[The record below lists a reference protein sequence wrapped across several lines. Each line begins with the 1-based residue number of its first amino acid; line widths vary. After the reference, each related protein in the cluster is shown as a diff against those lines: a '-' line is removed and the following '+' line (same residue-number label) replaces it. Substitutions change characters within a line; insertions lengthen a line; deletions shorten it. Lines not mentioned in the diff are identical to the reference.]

1 MMRGVVWFRRDLRVH
16 DQPALTAALAECDE
30 VVPLFV
36 FDQPLLRSQQFGS
49 ACVNFM
55 LGCLRELGG
64 ALAKHGLRLTWRQ
77 GDPVEEVVKAA
88 RDVKADVV
96 YWNRDYEPSAIER
109 DRTVTRQ
116 LAASR
121 IAVRT
126 FKDHVVFEAGE
137 VVSAAGTPLQRYSA
151 YRARWWT
158 QWRAAAPPVLPAPSR
173 RAGPGSKAT
182 IDLPSPDELGYDSL
196 SLTFP
201 AGETA
206 ARRRLRWFL
215 NGPIKDYGTGR
226 NRPAVDGTS
235 KLSPHFRF
243 GTLSPRSAVHAALAE
258 WNTRGVAWQTGI
270 QTWVDELA
278 WRDFFQQILASFPRV
293 ASGPFRPYMDAP
305 PPRRDARLFK
315 AWREGRTG
323 FPLVDAGMRQLNHTG
338 WMHNRVR
345 MVVASFLVKDLR
357 LDWRQGERYFMEH
370 LLDADL
376 AANNGN
382 WQWCASTG
390 TDAMPG
396 YRIFNPTLQAKKF
409 DPDGAY
415 IRTHVPELRSVPTK
429 LIHQPELMTADE
441 QDRYGCRLGH
451 DYPAPVVDHDRARNE
466 YLHAGN
472 R

>member
-1 MMRGVVWFRRDLRVH
+1 MRGVVWFRRDLRVH
-16 DQPALTAALAECDE
+16 DHPALAAALAECDE
-30 VVPLFV
+30 VLPLFI
-36 FDQPLLRSQQFGS
+36 FDEPLLRSHQFGP

-55 LGCLRELGG
+55 LGCLRELGE
-64 ALAKHGLRLTWRQ
+64 ALAKRGLRLTWRQ
-77 GDPVEEVVKAA
+77 GDPVEEVLKAA
-88 RDVKADVV
+88 RDARADIV
-96 YWNRDYEPSAIER
+96 YWNRDYDPSAIER
-109 DRTVTRQ
+109 DRTVTRR
-116 LAASR
+116 LAPFH

-126 FKDHVVFEAGE
+126 FKDHVVFEAHE
-137 VVSAAGTPLQRYSA
+137 IRSASGGPLQRYSA
-151 YRARWWT
+151 YRTRWWT
-158 QWRAAAPPVLPAPSR
+158 QWRASAPAVIPPPVR
-173 RAGPGSKAT
+173 RAGSGSKAA
-182 IDLPSPDELGYDSL
+182 IDLPTPDELGYDAL
-196 SLTFP
+196 QLAFP
-201 AGETA
+201 AGETE

-243 GTLSPRSAVHAALAE
+243 GTLSPRSAVHAALA
-258 WNTRGVAWQTGI
+258 AWDTHGADWRTGI
-270 QTWVDELA
+270 QTWVDELV

-293 ASGPFRPYMDAP
+293 AIGPFRPNLDAP
-305 PPRRDARLFK
+305 PPRRDARRFQ

-323 FPLVDAGMRQLNHTG
+323 FPLVDAGMRQLNQTG

-396 YRIFNPTLQAKKF
+396 YRVFNPTLQAKKF
-409 DPDGAY
+409 DPDGDY
-415 IRTHVPELRSVPTK
+415 IRAHVPELRSLPKK
-429 LIHQPELMTADE
+429 LIHQPEIMTTDDQE
-441 QDRYGCRLGH
+441 RYGCRLGH
-451 DYPAPVVDHDRARNE
+451 DYPAPMVDHDRARHE
-466 YLHAGN
+466 YLHAGS